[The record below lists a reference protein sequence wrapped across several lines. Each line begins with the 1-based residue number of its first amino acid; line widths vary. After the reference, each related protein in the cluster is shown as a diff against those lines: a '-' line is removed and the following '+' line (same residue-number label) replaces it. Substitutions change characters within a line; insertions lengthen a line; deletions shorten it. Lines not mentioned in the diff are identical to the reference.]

1 MQLTFCDGLPVE
13 YASPD
18 ATSNDP
24 QRTCT
29 TQSPKINRNYPN
41 PDATFPPSPSLDIA
55 ETTQLP
61 TKQSLHFPPTTM
73 TTAPQTHQPLVIHPS
88 RSPYQGMSMW
98 PTPPPTSDDEFD
110 EYTYRSSPTSASL
123 GLHATA
129 ALSTPSLVHSPRSW
143 SPAGSQ
149 QFPYQEAAWKNPDVT
164 PPYSL
169 HMGIQLQM
177 DDGFHQQMVASPFG
191 DDSYIARTMETE
203 PMTPSVPS
211 MTPDPADSAMS
222 DRSMSPEI
230 KDELDNSYNHNDENT
245 PPPGS
250 SGQDEDADLDADEAN
265 RPDEPY
271 AQLIFRAFMS
281 REDHAMTLQEIY
293 QWFREN
299 TDRAVPEH
307 KGWQNSIR
315 HNLSMNGAFVK
326 RDPKDRPDGPV
337 TDAGTP
343 RRSTEWILQDWAV
356 RDGVQSTTRYRPRN
370 NPGRRSAGSQRSN
383 QGHHVSARATSGRR
397 GGITASRTRLAA
409 SRRMT
414 RMRQPQHGG
423 VLTSR
428 IPRNDFQGQ
437 QTFYSRAPSMEFGQ
451 AAGNNPATPPE
462 MPTGDFTFTS
472 TMQGPPPMGSVTS
485 HGYFFGH
492 GEHQQQQ
499 IHSPMPHAHAGVNP
513 YRLEDVTGVYE
524 APSMQNGAV
533 PVDASQLGQLSVSF
547 GNLFTEDMGENAPGP
562 AVGVGNV
569 NYGWGDGNQFQ
580 S

>member
-1 MQLTFCDGLPVE
+1 MQLTFCDGLPVDH
-13 YASPD
+13 ASPD

-24 QRTCT
+24 EQICT
-29 TQSPKINRNYPN
+29 TQSPKITRDYPN
-41 PDATFPPSPSLDIA
+41 PDTGFPPSPSLDIA
-55 ETTQLP
+55 ETAQLP
-61 TKQSLHFPPTTM
+61 SKQSLHFPPSAI
-73 TTAPQTHQPLVIHPS
+73 TTAPQTHTPLVIHPS
-88 RSPYQGMSMW
+88 SSPYQGMPMW

-110 EYTYRSSPTSASL
+110 EYTYRSSPTSASF

-129 ALSTPSLVHSPRSW
+129 ALSPPSLVHSPRSW

-149 QFPYQEAAWKNPDVT
+149 QFPYQEAAWKTPDFT
-164 PPYSL
+164 PPYGL
-169 HMGIQLQM
+169 HMGTQLQM
-177 DDGFHQQMVASPFG
+177 EDAFNQPLVASPFA
-191 DDSYIARTMETE
+191 DDSYLSRTMEPE

-222 DRSMSPEI
+222 DHSLSPGPN
-230 KDELDNSYNHNDENT
+230 DDLDNSYTHNDEGT

-250 SGQDEDADLDADEAN
+250 NGQEEDADLDADEAN

-326 RDPKDRPDGPV
+326 RDRRETPDGPV

-370 NPGRRSAGSQRSN
+370 NPGRRSTGAHRSN
-383 QGHHVSARATSGRR
+383 RGHHVSARATSGRR

-409 SRRMT
+409 SRRT
-414 RMRQPQHGG
+414 ALRGYGGG
-423 VLTSR
+423 VFASR
-428 IPRNDFQGQ
+428 IPRNDFQRQ
-437 QTFYSRAPSMEFGQ
+437 QNFYGRAPSMDFGQ
-451 AAGNNPATPPE
+451 AARSDPATPPE
-462 MPTGDFTFTS
+462 VPAGELLFTN

-492 GEHQQQQ
+492 GEPQHQQ
-499 IHSPMPHAHAGVNP
+499 IHSPIPHSHTGVNP

-524 APSMQNGAV
+524 APTIQNAGV
-533 PVDASQLGQLSVSF
+533 QVEASHMGQLSASF
-547 GNLFTEDMGENAPGP
+547 GNLFTEDMGESTQGSAM
-562 AVGVGNV
+562 GVGNM
-569 NYGWGDGNQFQ
+569 NYGWGDGSQFQ